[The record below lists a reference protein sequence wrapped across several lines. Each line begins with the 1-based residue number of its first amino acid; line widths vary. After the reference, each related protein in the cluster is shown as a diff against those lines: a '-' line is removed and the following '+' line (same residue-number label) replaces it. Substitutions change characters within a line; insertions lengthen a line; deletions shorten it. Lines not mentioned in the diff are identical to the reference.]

1 MSTPN
6 RPQLGPTLRAARRR
20 QHMSL
25 RDLADLTGVSLN
37 TLSRVER
44 GQMPDLKN
52 YQRIVEWLKVPADT
66 FLDAD
71 EQGASPDTLDLVLR
85 HFRSD
90 AALTPQAVDQLS
102 ATVSEMYRK
111 LTAQPR
117 LAVHMRSARMFS
129 PEAGTLLA
137 QILGDMQAALE
148 SEQHS

>member
-1 MSTPN
+1 
-6 RPQLGPTLRAARRR
+6 
-20 QHMSL
+20 MSL

-52 YQRIVEWLKVPADT
+52 YQRIVEWLEVPADA
-66 FLDAD
+66 FLETD
-71 EQGASPDTLDLVLR
+71 EQGATPDTLDLVLR

-102 ATVSEMYRK
+102 ATVTEMYRR

-117 LAVHMRSARMFS
+117 LAVHMRSARMFT

-137 QILGDMQAALE
+137 QILGDMQATLE
-148 SEQHS
+148 SEPQS